1 MRNYIIIGG
10 SSGIGEGIVN
20 LLEQEEEAT
29 VIATFNNN
37 VKLDNTKIR
46 YLQFDALND
55 SLNLDDLP
63 DEIHGLAYCPGTI
76 NLKPFHRFTDEDF
89 IDDFKIQVLGATKII
104 KQLLPKLK
112 KSKEASIVLFST
124 VAVQFGFNFHSQV
137 SISKGAIE
145 GLTRSLASELS
156 PNIRVNA
163 IAPALTNT
171 SLAGKLLNTPEKL
184 SFHAEKNPLKKVGEA
199 KDVAQAAV
207 FLLSEKASWITGQIL
222 HVDGGFSNIKQ

>member
-37 VKLDNTKIR
+37 VKLDKTKIR

>member
-20 LLEQEEEAT
+20 LLEQEETTVLAT
-29 VIATFNNN
+29 YNNN
-37 VKLDNTKIR
+37 EKQDRNNIS
-46 YLQFDALND
+46 YLQFNALND

-89 IDDFKIQVLGATKII
+89 IEDFKIQVLGATKII

-124 VAVQFGFNFHSQV
+124 VAVQFGFSFHSQV

>member
-20 LLEQEEEAT
+20 LLEQEEAT
-29 VIATFNNN
+29 VLATYNNN
-37 VKLDNTKIR
+37 EKQDRNNIS
-46 YLQFDALND
+46 YLQFNALND

-63 DEIHGLAYCPGTI
+63 DEIDGLAYCPGTI

-89 IDDFKIQVLGATKII
+89 IEDFKIQVLGATKII

-124 VAVQFGFNFHSQV
+124 VAVQFGFSFHSQV
-137 SISKGAIE
+137 SISKGALE

-199 KDVAQAAV
+199 KDIAQAAV